1 MDVRLSDADL
11 VRRARDGDPAAF
23 EALVDRHYRDC
34 LRYAFRMLGDRADAE
49 EVVRDAFVR
58 AYRSLWRYRERDQF
72 RAWLLRILIN
82 RCRSRAATL
91 RRRLRILDAF
101 AASSD
106 PAPAAPTPNGRFG
119 RAIQRA
125 LAAPPPDQREAFLLK
140 HVEDLSYDE
149 IARITG
155 AGLSALR
162 MRVKRAREKLAE
174 LLEEYRDD

>member
-1 MDVRLSDADL
+1 MFVWPSDADL

-23 EALVDRHYRDC
+23 EALVDRHYPDC

-49 EVVRDAFVR
+49 EAVQDAFVR
-58 AYRSLWRYRERDQF
+58 AHRSLGRYHERDQF
-72 RAWLLRILIN
+72 RAWLLRILSN
-82 RCRSRAATL
+82 RCRSRAAAL
-91 RRRLRILDAF
+91 RRRLRNLDAF
-101 AASSD
+101 AASRD
-106 PAPAAPTPNGRFG
+106 PDAAAPAPNGGFG
-119 RAIQRA
+119 RAVQRA
-125 LAAPPPDQREAFLLK
+125 LAALPADQREAFLLK

-162 MRVKRAREKLAE
+162 MRVKRARERLAE

>member
-1 MDVRLSDADL
+1 MSDADL

-23 EALVDRHYRDC
+23 EALVDRHYGDC

-49 EVVRDAFVR
+49 EAVQDAFVR

-82 RCRSRAATL
+82 RCRSRAAAL
-91 RRRLRILDAF
+91 RRRLRNLDAF
-101 AASSD
+101 AASRD
-106 PAPAAPTPNGRFG
+106 PAPAAPVPNGGFG
-119 RAIQRA
+119 RAVQRA
-125 LAAPPPDQREAFLLK
+125 LAALPPDQREAFLLR
-140 HVEDLSYDE
+140 HLEDLSYDE

>member
-1 MDVRLSDADL
+1 MSDADL

-23 EALVDRHYRDC
+23 EALVDRHYGDC

-49 EVVRDAFVR
+49 EAVQDTFVR

-72 RAWLLRILIN
+72 RAWLLRILAN
-82 RCRSRAATL
+82 RCRSRAAAL
-91 RRRLRILDAF
+91 RRRLRNLDAF
-101 AASSD
+101 AASRDTVPAS
-106 PAPAAPTPNGRFG
+106 PAPNGGFG
-119 RAIQRA
+119 RAVQRA
-125 LAAPPPDQREAFLLK
+125 LAALPPDQREAFLLR
-140 HVEDLSYDE
+140 HLEDLSYDE

-162 MRVKRAREKLAE
+162 MRVKRARERLAV